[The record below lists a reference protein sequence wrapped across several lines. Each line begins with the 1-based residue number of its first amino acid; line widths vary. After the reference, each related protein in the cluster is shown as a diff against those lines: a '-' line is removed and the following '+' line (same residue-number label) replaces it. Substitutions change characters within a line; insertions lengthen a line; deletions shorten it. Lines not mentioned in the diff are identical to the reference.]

1 MWYVRAAALSTS
13 SPELVGLTFF
23 DKSVI
28 ILVSSVRKRINHR
41 KEKAMGK
48 KSGQPARTNQG
59 TRAKS
64 VMDPRKLEATLAS
77 AKIVAKGI
85 GFHDPAFASKK
96 SNSGK

>member
-1 MWYVRAAALSTS
+1 
-13 SPELVGLTFF
+13 
-23 DKSVI
+23 
-28 ILVSSVRKRINHR
+28 
-41 KEKAMGK
+41 MGK